1 MVLSPI
7 TPVSSRWPAFFRR
20 AIMPLSAFCFLI
32 ALAVLSSGAK
42 AQAEDG
48 TCRAGQA
55 ALAMT
60 AIVVYDAVDHH
71 DHGAGA
77 HDGTEDFLSD
87 FLTLGHCHAGCPCAG
102 LPPGAWRVDV
112 AMYSERP
119 TAPWHDLGFTRGAPN
134 LPFRPPIL

>member
-1 MVLSPI
+1 MTLF
-7 TPVSSRWPAFFRR
+7 AFW
-20 AIMPLSAFCFLI
+20 SLI
-32 ALAVLSSGAK
+32 GLAVLSSAAK

-48 TCRAGQA
+48 AYRAGQA

-60 AIVVYDAVDHH
+60 AIVDHGAVDHH

-77 HDGTEDFLSD
+77 HDGSEDFLSD

-102 LPPGAWRVDV
+102 LPPGALRVDV
-112 AMYSERP
+112 AMYVERP
-119 TAPWHDLGFTRGAPN
+119 ATPWHDLGFNRGAPN